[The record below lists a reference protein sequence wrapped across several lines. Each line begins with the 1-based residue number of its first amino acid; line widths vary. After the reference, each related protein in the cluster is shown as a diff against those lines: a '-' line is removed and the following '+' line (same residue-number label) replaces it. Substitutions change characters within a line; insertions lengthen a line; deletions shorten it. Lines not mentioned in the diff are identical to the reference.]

1 MTSNEHTPTPNG
13 NGNGK
18 INQKIALGIPKPK
31 AQSELSKFEQK
42 VILKQTPVWSRA
54 AAWTIVGVSGFSILW
69 ASVARIEQVVEARG
83 QLEPVATVQEVRP
96 PVNGV
101 VKEVLVKDGDKVV
114 AGQELIIFDNSASE
128 AELKALQDIL
138 RSLTQENQFYR
149 TVLNQSLSTIELEK
163 TIAQLEIPPE
173 VASLARNLIE
183 LNNENKVLNLY
194 LYPQPGE
201 EALLSAADRARLNS
215 IRAEYQSRR
224 EATELE
230 KQQLEKQLAQ
240 NESKLADA
248 QAKLVTDQQV
258 LAEIKE
264 RNETAIATAEQ
275 SLEIDQG
282 IIRDITPLVEE
293 GAIARLQLEQQKQ
306 KVNDRAREL
315 IQQRA
320 NGNVEYNNQQQQ
332 VQTRLAEIDQL
343 LEEQQRLQLNIN
355 QAQAELDNVTALRER
370 EIRQQLATNTQRKA
384 EIESQLMKLVV
395 ENDKRIA
402 ETTSQISRAE
412 QTLTYQVL
420 RAPVAGTVFD
430 LQAFPGFVPQPSQAE
445 SLLKIVPDDHLIAKV
460 YISNKDIGFVQEN
473 MNADVRIDSF
483 PYSEFGDIKGQ
494 VIQIGSDA
502 LPPDQFNQFYRF
514 PAKIKLDA
522 QYLTINSRDIPLQS
536 GMSVSVNIKIR
547 ENRTVLSLL
556 TELFTEKTESLKK
569 VR

>member
-1 MTSNEHTPTPNG
+1 MTSSNGNTPGT

-18 INQKIALGIPKPK
+18 ANKKISLGIPKPK
-31 AQSELSKFEQK
+31 PQSELSKFEQK

-69 ASVARIEQVVEARG
+69 ASVARIEQVVNARG
-83 QLEPVATVQEVRP
+83 QLEPVGRVQEVRP

-101 VKEVLVKDGDKVV
+101 VKEVLVQDGEKVV
-114 AGQELIIFDNSASE
+114 QGQELIIFDTSTSE
-128 AELKALQDIL
+128 AELAALQNIL
-138 RSLTQENQFYR
+138 ASLTQENQFYR
-149 TVLNQSLSTIELEK
+149 TLLNNSLSTVELERE
-163 TIAQLEIPPE
+163 IAELDIPPE
-173 VASLARNLIE
+173 IASLARHLIE
-183 LNNENKVLNLY
+183 LDNENKVLNFY
-194 LYPQPGE
+194 LYP
-201 EALLSAADRARLNS
+201 EAELETGLTPTDQARLNA
-215 IRAEYQSRR
+215 IRSEYDSRR
-224 EATELE
+224 EASDLE
-230 KQQLEKQLAQ
+230 KQKLEKQLAQ
-240 NESKLADA
+240 NELQLADT
-248 QAKLVTDQQV
+248 QAKLATDQQV

-264 RNETAIATAEQ
+264 RNETAIVAAEE
-275 SLEIDQG
+275 SLSIDQG
-282 IIRDITPLVEE
+282 IVRDIEPLVDE
-293 GAIARLQLEQQKQ
+293 GALARLQLEQQRQ
-306 KVNDRAREL
+306 RVNDRSREL

-343 LEEQQRLQLNIN
+343 LQEQQRLQLNIN
-355 QAQAELDNVTALRER
+355 QAQAELNNVTALRDR
-370 EIRQQLATNTQRKA
+370 DIRQQIATNTQRKA

-473 MNADVRIDSF
+473 MNTDVRIDSF
-483 PYSEFGDIKGQ
+483 PYSEFGDIKGE
-494 VIQIGSDA
+494 VIWIGSDA

-514 PAKIKLDA
+514 PAIIKLDA
-522 QYLTINSRDIPLQS
+522 QYLTINSRDIQLQS

>member
-1 MTSNEHTPTPNG
+1 MTSNGNTPET

-18 INQKIALGIPKPK
+18 TNKKISLGIPKPK
-31 AQSELSKFEQK
+31 PQSELSKFEQK

-54 AAWTIVGVSGFSILW
+54 AALTIVGVSGFSILW
-69 ASVARIEQVVEARG
+69 ASVARIEQVVDARG
-83 QLEPVATVQEVRP
+83 QLEPVGTVQEVRP

-101 VKEVLVKDGDKVV
+101 VKEVLVEDGEKVV
-114 AGQELIIFDNSASE
+114 QGQELIVFDTSASE
-128 AELKALQDIL
+128 AELASLQNIL
-138 RSLTQENQFYR
+138 ASLTQENQFYR
-149 TVLNQSLSTIELEK
+149 TLLNQSLSTRELDLA
-163 TIAQLEIPPE
+163 IAQLDIPPE
-173 VASLARNLIE
+173 IASLARNLIE
-183 LNNENKVLNLY
+183 LNNENKVLNFY
-194 LYPQPGE
+194 LYPQAE
-201 EALLSAADRARLNS
+201 SEAELTPADQARLNA
-215 IRAEYQSRR
+215 IRSEYDSRR
-224 EATELE
+224 EASELE
-230 KQQLEKQLAQ
+230 RQKLEKQLAQ
-240 NESKLADA
+240 NELQLADA
-248 QAKLVTDQQV
+248 QAKLATDQQV
-258 LAEIKE
+258 LAEIRG
-264 RNETAIATAEQ
+264 RNETAIAAAEE
-275 SLEIDQG
+275 SLLIDEG
-282 IIRDITPLVEE
+282 IVRDIEPLVDE

-306 KVNDRAREL
+306 RVNDRSREL

-343 LEEQQRLQLNIN
+343 LEEQQRLQLNID
-355 QAQAELDNVTALRER
+355 QAQAELNNVTALRER
-370 EIRQQLATNTQRKA
+370 DIRQQIATNTQRKA

-402 ETTSQISRAE
+402 ETTSQISRTE

-483 PYSEFGDIKGQ
+483 PYSEFGDIEGE
-494 VIQIGSDA
+494 VIWIGSHA
-502 LPPDQFNQFYRF
+502 LPPDQFNQSYRF
-514 PAKIKLDA
+514 PAKIRLDA
-522 QYLTINSRDIPLQS
+522 QYLTVNSRDIQLQS

-556 TELFTEKTESLKK
+556 TELFTEKTGSLKK